1 MFKAPCRARFVERI
15 RKSVRTLGADT
26 GGFAAV
32 EFAMVMPIMVAM
44 LLGCVEVSDAL
55 SVDKRINVTAGSI
68 GDMVART
75 TPITKKDITDIF
87 RIGNVL
93 LGKYPA
99 QNMYSEVVS
108 MEPDAAGVMKV
119 VWSLSNNGSSPY
131 PAGSVYPGNWD
142 NMVGA
147 NNSLIVAKTKYT
159 YVSPIGQFIHG
170 PLTLS
175 HVSSYVSRTAAVRCT
190 NC

>member
-1 MFKAPCRARFVERI
+1 MFKAPCSAKFVESV
-15 RKSVRTLGADT
+15 RKGVRTLVADV

-32 EFAMVMPIMVAM
+32 EFAMVTPIMVAM

-55 SVDKRINVTAGSI
+55 CVDKRINVTAGAI

-75 TPITKKDITDIF
+75 SPITKKDVADIF
-87 RIGNVL
+87 RIGNLL

-99 QNMYSEVVS
+99 QNLYSEVVS
-108 MEPDAAGVMKV
+108 MEPDGAGVMKV

-131 PAGSVYPGNWD
+131 AAGSIYPGDWD
-142 NMVGA
+142 NMVSDK
-147 NNSLIVAKTKYT
+147 NSLIVAKTKYT

-175 HVSSYVSRTAAVRCT
+175 HLSSYVSRTSAISCT